1 MSGPF
6 TVILA
11 DDHAVVRQGLR
22 LLLERAGMDVVAE
35 AANAREAMAQTE
47 ALRPSVLVLD
57 LHMPGGSSLEAITWL
72 RAHVPGTAVVIL
84 TMQDDPAFARQAL
97 HAGALAYVLKEAA
110 EEELLD
116 AIRLAS
122 AGRPYLSPRVG
133 AHLAATPEPVEL
145 SPAELTAR
153 EFEVLRL
160 VALGHTNDEIARQL
174 YVSTRTVE
182 THRAQVQKKIG
193 RSSRAQLVRYALDH
207 NLLSV

>member
-1 MSGPF
+1 
-6 TVILA
+6 
-11 DDHAVVRQGLR
+11 
-22 LLLERAGMDVVAE
+22 
-35 AANAREAMAQTE
+35 
-47 ALRPSVLVLD
+47 
-57 LHMPGGSSLEAITWL
+57 
-72 RAHVPGTAVVIL
+72 
-84 TMQDDPAFARQAL
+84 MQDDPAFARQAL

-110 EEELLD
+110 DEELLD
-116 AIRLAS
+116 AIRLAA

-133 AHLAATPEPVEL
+133 ARLAATPEPVEL
-145 SPAELTAR
+145 SPAELSAR

-193 RSSRAQLVRYALDH
+193 RSSRAQLVRYAMEH